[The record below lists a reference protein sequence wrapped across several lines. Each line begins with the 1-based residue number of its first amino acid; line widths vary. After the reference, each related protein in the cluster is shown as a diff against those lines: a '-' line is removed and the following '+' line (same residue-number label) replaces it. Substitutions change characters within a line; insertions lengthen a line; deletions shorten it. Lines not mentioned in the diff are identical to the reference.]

1 MLVNVEPIHRSI
13 GFDAFC
19 FTVPNWYTFH
29 QFRAAIQKHTRK
41 RMTGLCIVFGGA
53 QLEGSR
59 TLIDYKIGHGS
70 TVTVVFRLCGGEYV
84 PGSSALRLYTDA
96 LQ

>member
-1 MLVNVEPIHRSI
+1 
-13 GFDAFC
+13 
-19 FTVPNWYTFH
+19 
-29 QFRAAIQKHTRK
+29 
-41 RMTGLCIVFGGA
+41 MTGLCIVFGGA